1 MRLRPLERGFDSVEA
16 DDSPEATAYARGEMS
31 LLDRAA
37 RFIDDVLLL
46 PDDVRETLEEAE
58 SALAEDVP
66 EHAGALFR
74 EVLAVRPGLLRAR
87 QGLALALEAQG
98 DLEGARAT
106 LAVSRELDPDE
117 PEVALLS
124 ARLALAAGDLEAAVE
139 EARDA
144 ARRLASGG
152 GAPFAEACAI
162 RARAELRRGRPDRAA
177 RELRKAIAARPEEA
191 LWRVELAEALAASG
205 RGAQAAA
212 IARTLEKETLED
224 ATAARLGLALFV
236 AGEGARA
243 RPLLEQ
249 GARAGRPEALQALA
263 QLCVATGDSAAAELH
278 ARMAVARGGGPDALV
293 ALADVLLAL
302 DRAGEAAQVLLTASE
317 ARRGDPELLRR
328 AARVVP
334 LEDARDLLPLAERL
348 EALAPGDE
356 AARAVRAWAELARGR
371 PDLAAALV
379 VDPQREPRLAL
390 AAARLALLGGRP
402 QEALEAL
409 ARDWAFG
416 TADLARVRA
425 LRRDALRALWRG
437 ATGEIDLAAAIDE
450 VARFAKQQ
458 TLDDAHRRALA
469 LRDELDRPLLLTIL
483 GEFNAG
489 KSTLVN
495 AFVGADV
502 APTGILPTTAT
513 LNLLRGGAERRV
525 RVVRRDGTT
534 REGDYEQLK
543 AMLAEAEHD
552 GVDHVE
558 IVLPSEVLERVWILD
573 TPGSNAPVP
582 EHEALAA
589 EALRRADAALWIF
602 DAGQA
607 GKASEGRILS
617 AIRASR
623 RHVVAAVNKVDRL
636 REGQL
641 DEVRASLARELPE
654 LGTEVV
660 ALSARRAL
668 KARLAADAEG
678 WQASGFPALLE
689 RLEQDVFGRSRQLK
703 RRACGGRLL
712 VVIDDALATER
723 DAAAAHEAR
732 AAALEGAQGP
742 LQAAGGRLTDAVD
755 DALLVLGDAQAQ
767 AFDEAAEEVLA
778 FVRPRTN
785 RFAKHGTDIEDRAF
799 LAEVIEGRLATA
811 TRGCEARL
819 VARVRGMLSDAA
831 GPLEL
836 EPAALDRRVRAV
848 VGPAIARFAGYQSG
862 LLAGGALR
870 RFFEE
875 DLPRAELERATLAEA
890 LGTTRA
896 HPSETL
902 RPALQDALQDLVAD
916 LEQERARALDR
927 SRGDLERLRDRVYEP
942 LRALREVLEE
952 LVE

>member
-1 MRLRPLERGFDSVEA
+1 
-16 DDSPEATAYARGEMS
+16 MS
-31 LLDRAA
+31 LFDRAA
-37 RFIDDVLLL
+37 RFLDDVLLL
-46 PDDVRETLEEAE
+46 PDDVRETLEQAE
-58 SALAEDVP
+58 SALEQDVP
-66 EHAGALFR
+66 EHAEKLFR
-74 EVLAVRPGLLRAR
+74 EVLAARPSLLRAR
-87 QGLALALEAQG
+87 QGLALALEARG
-98 DLEGARAT
+98 DLASARAI
-106 LAVSRELDPDE
+106 LAVSRQLDPDE

-124 ARLALAAGDLEAAVE
+124 ARLALAAGDLDGAVG

-144 ARRLASGG
+144 ARRLASAG
-152 GAPFAEACAI
+152 GASFAEACAI
-162 RARAELRRGRPDRAA
+162 QARAELRRGRPDRAA
-177 RELRKAIAARPEEA
+177 RELRKAIAVRPDDSS
-191 LWRVELAEALAASG
+191 LRVELAEALAASG

-212 IARTLEKETLED
+212 IARTLEKETLD
-224 ATAARLGLALFV
+224 DRTAARLGLALFG

-243 RPLLEQ
+243 RTLLEQ
-249 GARAGRPEALQALA
+249 GARAGRPDALRALA
-263 QLCVATGDSAAAELH
+263 QLCLAMGETSTAELH
-278 ARMAVARGGGPDALV
+278 ARMAVARGGGPDALTT
-293 ALADVLLAL
+293 LADVLLAL

-317 ARRGDPELLRR
+317 ARRGDAELLRR
-328 AARVVP
+328 AARIVP
-334 LEDARDLLPLAERL
+334 LDQPRELVHLAERL
-348 EALAPGDE
+348 EAVAPGDE

-371 PDLAAALV
+371 ADLAAALAIE
-379 VDPQREPRLAL
+379 PQREPRLAL
-390 AAARLALLGGRP
+390 AVARLALLGGRP
-402 QEALEAL
+402 QDALEVL
-409 ARDWAFG
+409 GRDWAFA
-416 TADLARVRA
+416 TADLSRVRA

-437 ATGEIDLAAAIDE
+437 GTGEVDLAAAIDE

-458 TLDDAHRRALA
+458 GLDDAHRRALA

-534 REGDYEQLK
+534 REGSYEQLK
-543 AMLAEAEHD
+543 AMLAEAEQD

-558 IVLPSEVLERVWILD
+558 IVLPSELLERVWILD

-636 REGQL
+636 RDGQL
-641 DEVRASLARELPE
+641 EEVRASLARELPE
-654 LGTEVV
+654 LGGDVV

-668 KARLAADAEG
+668 KARLAGDDEA
-678 WQASGFPALLE
+678 WVASGFPGLLE
-689 RLEQDVFGRSRQLK
+689 RLERDVFGRSRQLK

-723 DAAAAHEAR
+723 HAAATHEAR
-732 AAALEGAQGP
+732 AGALERAEAP
-742 LQAAGGRLTDAVD
+742 LRTVGVRLLEAVD
-755 DALLVLGDAQAQ
+755 DALHVLADAQTQ
-767 AFDEAAEEVLA
+767 AFSAAADEVLA

-785 RFAKHGTDIEDRAF
+785 RFAKHGTDLEDRAF

-811 TRGCEARL
+811 TRACEARL
-819 VARVRGMLSDAA
+819 VARVRALLSEPAEL
-831 GPLEL
+831 LEL
-836 EPAALDRRVRAV
+836 DAAALDRRVRGA
-848 VGPAIARFAGYQSG
+848 VGPAIGRFAGYQSG

-875 DLPRAELERATLAEA
+875 DLPRAELERASLAEA
-890 LGTTRA
+890 LGATRA

-902 RPALQDALQDLVAD
+902 RPALHDGLQDLVED
-916 LEQERARALDR
+916 LEQERARALQRARADV
-927 SRGDLERLRDRVYEP
+927 DRLRDRVYEP